1 VRDRADDGSVRLVF
15 PVGDEEAFF
24 LWVLGFGDAVEVI
37 GPPEIRR
44 GVVRRLQAAA
54 RVGEAT

>member
-1 VRDRADDGSVRLVF
+1 VF

-54 RVGEAT
+54 HVGETT